1 MRADRLLSIMLL
13 LQLHRR
19 MTARE
24 LAGRMEVSERTIQRD
39 MEALSAAGVPVSA
52 ERGAGGGWALV
63 EGYSTNLTGLNEAEL
78 QALFIAGPSKIL
90 ADLHLGGA
98 SDAAFIKLLASLPD
112 ASRRGAEYVRQR
124 IHVDVSGWGAEAEV
138 FPHLQTLQDAVWRER
153 KLRMVYERGSG
164 DCVEAVERLV
174 DPLGLVAKGSA
185 WYLVAAVEGEPRSY
199 RASRVKSASVTD
211 EVCARPEGFDLA
223 AFWEKSASV
232 FKKTLPRYAARLRV
246 RRSVVPRLRY
256 AGRFARVELVGEPDA
271 EGWVEVSMR
280 FQFEAEACE
289 YALSFGAE
297 VEVLE
302 PLELRRKVVEMAEAV
317 IAFYA
322 GRANGGSPTVREGVA
337 KG

>member
-24 LAGRMEVSERTIQRD
+24 LAERMEVSERTIQRD
-39 MEALSAAGVPVSA
+39 MEALGAAGVPVTA

-63 EGYSTNLTGLNEAEL
+63 EGYRTNLTGLNEAEV
-78 QALFIAGPSKIL
+78 QALFIAGPSKVL

-112 ASRRGAEYVRQR
+112 ATRRGAEYVRQR
-124 IHVDVSGWGAEAEV
+124 IHIDVSGWGAEAET
-138 FPHLQTLQDAVWRER
+138 FPHLRTLQDAVWRAR
-153 KLRMVYERGSG
+153 RLRMVYERGSG
-164 DCVEAVERLV
+164 DCVETVERVV
-174 DPLGLVAKGSA
+174 DPLGLIAKGSA
-185 WYLVAAVEGEPRSY
+185 WYLVAAAHGEPRSY
-199 RASRVKSASVTD
+199 RASRVKSASIMD
-211 EVCARPEGFDLA
+211 EACVRPEGFDLA
-223 AFWEKSASV
+223 SFWEESASV

-256 AGRFARVELVGEPDA
+256 AGRFARVELVGEPDS

-280 FQFEAEACE
+280 FQFEREACE
-289 YALSFGAE
+289 YALSFGDE
-297 VEVLE
+297 VEVIE
-302 PLELRRKVVEMAEAV
+302 PTELRGKVVEMAEAV

-322 GRANGGSPTVREGVA
+322 ARAARA
-337 KG
+337 

>member
-24 LAGRMEVSERTIQRD
+24 LAERMEVSERTIQRD
-39 MEALSAAGVPVSA
+39 MEALSAAGVPVTA

-63 EGYSTNLTGLNEAEL
+63 EGYSTNLTGLNEAEV
-78 QALFIAGPSKIL
+78 QALFIAGPSNVL
-90 ADLHLGGA
+90 ADLQLGKA
-98 SDAAFIKLLASLPD
+98 SDAAFIKLLASLPSV
-112 ASRRGAEYVRQR
+112 SRRGAEHVRQR
-124 IHVDVSGWGAEAEV
+124 MHVDVTGWGAEAET

-153 KLRMVYERGSG
+153 KLRIVYGRGSG
-164 DCVEAVERLV
+164 DCEETVERLV

-199 RASRVKSASVTD
+199 RVSRVKSASIMD

-232 FKKTLPRYAARLRV
+232 FKRNLPRYEATLRV

-256 AGRFARVELVGEPDA
+256 AGRFARVERIGEPDA

-280 FQFEAEACE
+280 FQFEGEACE
-289 YALSFGAE
+289 YALSFGSE
-297 VEVLE
+297 VEVVE
-302 PLELRRKVVEMAEAV
+302 PLELRGKVVEMAEGV

-322 GRANGGSPTVREGVA
+322 GKSTH
-337 KG
+337 